1 MNNYKELEDNLKS
14 MIIKEPFSWQK
25 FVEQVIRWN
34 YIAGNKSHD
43 YGDEKY
49 ENQLR
54 LVREEFKEVLEE
66 IELKNISALK
76 SELIDLVVVSSY
88 AMFLQGC
95 ETFSMNPF
103 YGRSI
108 SAVAPMILDFTDP
121 REAYQFAVTT
131 LNQLGDFEE
140 TAKEVLDK
148 NDKKIPLVK
157 DFVDEAVATFWQL
170 DKYDFTPSLCP
181 IEEAIKYQVLAIEAD
196 GRYAGVNATIIDFE
210 DNQYIV
216 FKDSKGKIMKNCC
229 FFFCN

>member
-1 MNNYKELEDNLKS
+1 MENNYKELEDNLKS

-34 YIAGNKSHD
+34 YLAGNKSHD

-54 LVREEFKEVLEE
+54 LVREEFKEALKE

-95 ETFSMNPF
+95 KTFSMNPF

-108 SAVAPMILDFTDP
+108 NTAAPMILDFTDP

-140 TAKEVLDK
+140 TANEVLDK
-148 NDKKIPLVK
+148 NDTKIPLVK
-157 DFVDEAVATFWQL
+157 DFLNKAVITFWQL
-170 DKYDFTPSLCP
+170 DNYEFTPSLCP

-196 GRYAGVNATIIDFE
+196 GRYTGVNATIIDFE

-216 FKDSKGKIMKNCC
+216 FKDSKGKILKPCT
-229 FFFCN
+229 FYS

>member
-1 MNNYKELEDNLKS
+1 MNSYKEMEDNLKS

-34 YIAGNKSHD
+34 YLAGNKSHE

-54 LVREEFKEVLEE
+54 LVREEFKEVLKE
-66 IELKNISALK
+66 IELKDISALK

-88 AMFLQGC
+88 AMFLQGRK
-95 ETFSMNPF
+95 TFSMNPF

-131 LNQLGDFEE
+131 LNQIGDYEFI
-140 TAKEVLDK
+140 AQDVLAN
-148 NDKKIPLVK
+148 NDTKIPLVK

-170 DKYDFTPSLCP
+170 DKYDPNPCSCP
-181 IEEAIKYQVLAIEAD
+181 ISQAIRYQILAIEAD
-196 GRYAGVNATIIDFE
+196 GRYTGVNATIIDFE

-216 FKDSKGKIMKNCC
+216 FKDSNGKVLKPCT
-229 FFFCN
+229 FCS

>member
-1 MNNYKELEDNLKS
+1 MEYNYKELEDNLKS
-14 MIIKEPFSWQK
+14 MIIKQPFSWQK

-34 YIAGNKSHD
+34 YLAGNKYHD
-43 YGDEKY
+43 YRDEKY

-66 IELKNISALK
+66 IKNKDISALK

-108 SAVAPMILDFTDP
+108 STVAPMILDFTDP

-131 LNQLGDFEE
+131 LNQIGDYEFI
-140 TAKEVLDK
+140 AQDVLAN
-148 NDKKIPLVK
+148 NDKKIPPVK
-157 DFVDEAVATFWQL
+157 DFLNEAVETFWQL
-170 DKYDFTPSLCP
+170 DVYDHNPSLCP

-196 GRYAGVNATIIDFE
+196 GRYTGVNATIIDFE

-216 FKDSKGKIMKNCC
+216 FKDSNGKVMKPCT
-229 FFFCN
+229 FYS

>member
-25 FVEQVIRWN
+25 FVEQVVRWN
-34 YIAGNKSHD
+34 YLAGNKSHD
-43 YGDEKY
+43 RSDEKY
-49 ENQLR
+49 DNQLR

-66 IELKNISALK
+66 IKNKDIGALK

-140 TAKEVLDK
+140 TANEVLDK
-148 NDKKIPLVK
+148 NDTKIPLVK
-157 DFVDEAVATFWQL
+157 DFLNKAVITFWQL
-170 DKYDFTPSLCP
+170 DNYAFTPSLCP
-181 IEEAIKYQVLAIEAD
+181 IDEAIKYQVLAIEAD
-196 GRYAGVNATIIDFE
+196 GRYTGVNATIIDFE

-216 FKDSKGKIMKNCC
+216 FKDSNGKVLKPCT
-229 FFFCN
+229 FCN

>member
-14 MIIKEPFSWQK
+14 MIVKEPFSWQK
-25 FVEQVIRWN
+25 FVERVIRWN
-34 YIAGNKSHD
+34 YLAGNKSHD
-43 YGDEKY
+43 RSDEKY
-49 ENQLR
+49 DNQLR

-66 IELKNISALK
+66 IKNKDIGALK

-108 SAVAPMILDFTDP
+108 SVVAPMILDFTDP

-131 LNQLGDFEE
+131 LNQLGNFEE

-148 NDKKIPLVK
+148 NDKKIPLVV
-157 DFVDEAVATFWQL
+157 DFLNEAVATFWQL
-170 DKYDFTPSLCP
+170 DKYDPNPCSCQ
-181 IEEAIKYQVLAIEAD
+181 ISKAIRYQILAIEAD
-196 GRYAGVNATIIDFE
+196 GRYTGVNATIIDFE
-210 DNQYIV
+210 DNQSIV
-216 FKDSKGKIMKNCC
+216 FKDSNGKVMKNCC
-229 FFFCN
+229 FYS

>member
-25 FVEQVIRWN
+25 FVERVIRWN
-34 YIAGNKSHD
+34 YLAGNKSHD
-43 YGDEKY
+43 RSDEKY

-66 IELKNISALK
+66 IKNKNISALK

-95 ETFSMNPF
+95 KTFSMNPF

-108 SAVAPMILDFTDP
+108 YAVAPMILDFTDP

-170 DKYDFTPSLCP
+170 DKYDPKPCSCP
-181 IEEAIKYQVLAIEAD
+181 ISQAIRYQTLAIEAD
-196 GRYAGVNATIIDFE
+196 GRYTGVNATIIDFE

-216 FKDSKGKIMKNCC
+216 FKDSKGKVMKNCC
-229 FFFCN
+229 FYS

>member
-1 MNNYKELEDNLKS
+1 MKDIYNYKELEDNLKS

-25 FVEQVIRWN
+25 FVERVTRWN
-34 YIAGNKSHD
+34 YLAGNKSHD
-43 YGDEKY
+43 RSDEKY
-49 ENQLR
+49 DNQLR

-66 IELKNISALK
+66 IKNKNTDKLK

-108 SAVAPMILDFTDP
+108 SAVATMILDFTDP

-148 NDKKIPLVK
+148 NDTKIPLVK
-157 DFVDEAVATFWQL
+157 DFLNEAVATFWQL
-170 DKYDFTPSLCP
+170 DVYDNDPSLCP
-181 IEEAIKYQVLAIEAD
+181 VIVAIEYQILAIEAD
-196 GRYAGVNATIIDFE
+196 GRYTGVNATIIDFE

-216 FKDSKGKIMKNCC
+216 FKDSNDKVMKPCT
-229 FFFCN
+229 FY

>member
-14 MIIKEPFSWQK
+14 MIVKEPFSWQK

-34 YIAGNKSHD
+34 YLAGNKSHD

-54 LVREEFKEVLEE
+54 LVREEFKEVLKE

-95 ETFSMNPF
+95 KTFSMNPF

-108 SAVAPMILDFTDP
+108 STVAPMILDFTDP

-131 LNQLGDFEE
+131 LNQIGDYEFI
-140 TAKEVLDK
+140 AQDVLAN
-148 NDKKIPLVK
+148 NDTKIPLVK
-157 DFVDEAVATFWQL
+157 DFVDEAVETFWQL
-170 DKYDFTPSLCP
+170 DAYDLTPSLCP

-196 GRYAGVNATIIDFE
+196 GRYTGVNATIIDLE
-210 DNQYIV
+210 GNQYIV
-216 FKDSKGKIMKNCC
+216 FKDSNDKVMKPVT
-229 FFFCN
+229 FY

>member
-14 MIIKEPFSWQK
+14 MIVKEPFSWQK
-25 FVEQVIRWN
+25 FVERVIRWN
-34 YIAGNKSHD
+34 YLAGNKSHD
-43 YGDEKY
+43 RSDEKY
-49 ENQLR
+49 DNQLR

-66 IELKNISALK
+66 IKNKDIGALK

-108 SAVAPMILDFTDP
+108 SAVAPMIMDFTDP

-131 LNQLGDFEE
+131 LNQLGDFEG

-170 DKYDFTPSLCP
+170 DNYDFTPSLCP
-181 IEEAIKYQVLAIEAD
+181 IDEAIKYQILAIEAD
-196 GRYAGVNATIIDFE
+196 ERYTGVNATIIDFE
-210 DNQYIV
+210 NNQYIV
-216 FKDSKGKIMKNCC
+216 FKDSNDKVVKPCT
-229 FFFCN
+229 FY

>member
-1 MNNYKELEDNLKS
+1 MEASNYKELEDNLKS

-34 YIAGNKSHD
+34 YLAGNKSHD

-54 LVREEFKEVLEE
+54 LIREEFKEVLKE

-95 ETFSMNPF
+95 KTFSMNPF

-108 SAVAPMILDFTDP
+108 STVAPMILDFTDP

-131 LNQLGDFEE
+131 LNQIGDYEFI
-140 TAKEVLDK
+140 AQDVLAN
-148 NDKKIPLVK
+148 NDTKIPLVK
-157 DFVDEAVATFWQL
+157 DFVEEAVETFWQL
-170 DKYDFTPSLCP
+170 DEYDHNPCLCSVSK
-181 IEEAIKYQVLAIEAD
+181 AIKYQVLAIESD
-196 GRYAGVNATIIDFE
+196 GRYTGVNATIIDFD

-216 FKDSKGKIMKNCC
+216 FKDSKGKILKPCT
-229 FFFCN
+229 FYS

>member
-1 MNNYKELEDNLKS
+1 MENNYKELEDNLKS

-34 YIAGNKSHD
+34 YLAGNKSHD

-54 LVREEFKEVLEE
+54 LVREEFKEVLKE
-66 IELKNISALK
+66 IELKDISALK

-108 SAVAPMILDFTDP
+108 STVAPMILDFTDP

-131 LNQLGDFEE
+131 LNQIGDYEFI
-140 TAKEVLDK
+140 AQDVLAN
-148 NDKKIPLVK
+148 NDTKIPLVK
-157 DFVDEAVATFWQL
+157 DFLNEIVVTSWELDE
-170 DKYDFTPSLCP
+170 YDNSPEDCP
-181 IEEAIKYQVLAIEAD
+181 LNQAIYQQIVSIEKD
-196 GRYAGVNATIIDFE
+196 GRYTGVNATIIDFE

-216 FKDSKGKIMKNCC
+216 FKDSNGKVMKNCC
-229 FFFCN
+229 FYS

>member
-1 MNNYKELEDNLKS
+1 MEYNYKELEDNLKS

-34 YIAGNKSHD
+34 YLAGNKFHD

-66 IELKNISALK
+66 IKNKNIGALK

-108 SAVAPMILDFTDP
+108 GTVATMILDFTDP

-131 LNQLGDFEE
+131 LNQIGDYEFI
-140 TAKEVLDK
+140 AQDVLAN
-148 NDKKIPLVK
+148 NDTKIPLVK

-170 DKYDFTPSLCP
+170 DEYNHNPCLCSVSK
-181 IEEAIKYQVLAIEAD
+181 AIKYQILAIESD
-196 GRYAGVNATIIDFE
+196 GRYTGVNATIIDFE

-216 FKDSKGKIMKNCC
+216 FKDSKGKILKPCT
-229 FFFCN
+229 FCN

>member
-25 FVEQVIRWN
+25 FVERVIRWN
-34 YIAGNKSHD
+34 YLAGNKSHD
-43 YGDEKY
+43 RSDEKY
-49 ENQLR
+49 DNQLR

-66 IELKNISALK
+66 IKNKDIGALK

-131 LNQLGDFEE
+131 LNRLGDFEE

-157 DFVDEAVATFWQL
+157 DFVDVAVATFWQL
-170 DKYDFTPSLCP
+170 DKYDPNPCSCP
-181 IEEAIKYQVLAIEAD
+181 ISQAIRYQILAIEAD
-196 GRYAGVNATIIDFE
+196 GRYTGVNATIIDLE
-210 DNQYIV
+210 GNQYIV
-216 FKDSKGKIMKNCC
+216 FKDSNDKVMKPVT
-229 FFFCN
+229 FY

>member
-14 MIIKEPFSWQK
+14 MIVKEPFSWQK
-25 FVEQVIRWN
+25 FVERVIRWN
-34 YIAGNKSHD
+34 YLAGNKSHD
-43 YGDEKY
+43 RSDEKY
-49 ENQLR
+49 DNQLR

-66 IELKNISALK
+66 IKNKDIGALK

-108 SAVAPMILDFTDP
+108 SAMAPMILDFTDP

-131 LNQLGDFEE
+131 LNQIGDYEFI
-140 TAKEVLDK
+140 AQDVLAN
-148 NDKKIPLVK
+148 NDTKIPLVK
-157 DFVDEAVATFWQL
+157 DFVDEAVETFWQL
-170 DKYDFTPSLCP
+170 DVYDNASSLCP
-181 IEEAIKYQVLAIEAD
+181 VTAAIEYQILAIEAD
-196 GRYAGVNATIIDFE
+196 GRYTGVNATIIDFE

-216 FKDSKGKIMKNCC
+216 FKDSNGKVLKPCT
-229 FFFCN
+229 FCN

>member
-1 MNNYKELEDNLKS
+1 
-14 MIIKEPFSWQK
+14 MIVKEPFSWQK
-25 FVEQVIRWN
+25 FVERVIRWN
-34 YIAGNKSHD
+34 YLAGNKSHD
-43 YGDEKY
+43 RSDEKY
-49 ENQLR
+49 DNQLR

-66 IELKNISALK
+66 IKNKDIGALK

-95 ETFSMNPF
+95 KTFSMNPF

-131 LNQLGDFEE
+131 LNQIGDYEFI
-140 TAKEVLDK
+140 AQDVLAN
-148 NDKKIPLVK
+148 NDTKIPLVK
-157 DFVDEAVATFWQL
+157 DFVEEAVETFWQL
-170 DKYDFTPSLCP
+170 DAYDLTPSLCP

-196 GRYAGVNATIIDFE
+196 GRYTGVNATIIDFE

-216 FKDSKGKIMKNCC
+216 FKDSNGKVLKPCT
-229 FFFCN
+229 FCS

>member
-14 MIIKEPFSWQK
+14 MIVKEPFSWQK
-25 FVEQVIRWN
+25 FVERVIRWN
-34 YIAGNKSHD
+34 YLAGNKSHD
-43 YGDEKY
+43 RSDDKY
-49 ENQLR
+49 DNQLR

-66 IELKNISALK
+66 IKNKDIDALK

-108 SAVAPMILDFTDP
+108 SAMAPMILDFTDP

-148 NDKKIPLVK
+148 NDKKISLVK

-170 DKYDFTPSLCP
+170 DVYDNAPSLCP
-181 IEEAIKYQVLAIEAD
+181 VTAAIEYQILAIEAD
-196 GRYAGVNATIIDFE
+196 GRYEGVNATIIDFE

-216 FKDSKGKIMKNCC
+216 FKDSNDKVMKPCT
-229 FFFCN
+229 FCN

>member
-25 FVEQVIRWN
+25 FVEQVVRWN
-34 YIAGNKSHD
+34 YLAGNKSHD
-43 YGDEKY
+43 RSDEKY
-49 ENQLR
+49 DNQLR

-66 IELKNISALK
+66 IKNKDIGALK

-103 YGRSI
+103 YGRSV

-157 DFVDEAVATFWQL
+157 DFVDVAVATFWQL
-170 DKYDFTPSLCP
+170 DKYDPNPCSCP
-181 IEEAIKYQVLAIEAD
+181 ICQAIRYQTLAIEAD
-196 GRYAGVNATIIDFE
+196 GRYTGVNATIIDFE
-210 DNQYIV
+210 NSQYIV
-216 FKDSKGKIMKNCC
+216 FKDSNDKVLKPCT
-229 FFFCN
+229 FY

>member
-1 MNNYKELEDNLKS
+1 MNNYKELEDNLNS
-14 MIIKEPFSWQK
+14 MITKEPFSWQK

-34 YIAGNKSHD
+34 YLAGNKSHD

-66 IELKNISALK
+66 IKNKDIGALK

-103 YGRSI
+103 YGRNI
-108 SAVAPMILDFTDP
+108 SVVAPMILDFTDP

-131 LNQLGDFEE
+131 LNQLGNFEE

-157 DFVDEAVATFWQL
+157 DFVDEAIATFWQL
-170 DKYDFTPSLCP
+170 DKYDPNPCLCS
-181 IEEAIKYQVLAIEAD
+181 ISKAIRYQILAIEAD
-196 GRYAGVNATIIDFE
+196 GRYTGVNATIIDL
-210 DNQYIV
+210 DGNQYIV
-216 FKDSKGKIMKNCC
+216 FKDSNGKIMKPCT
-229 FFFCN
+229 FY

>member
-34 YIAGNKSHD
+34 YLAGNKSHD

-54 LVREEFKEVLEE
+54 LVREEFKEVLKE
-66 IELKNISALK
+66 IELKDISALK

-131 LNQLGDFEE
+131 LNQIGDYEFI
-140 TAKEVLDK
+140 AQDVLAN
-148 NDKKIPLVK
+148 NDTKIPLVK

-170 DKYDFTPSLCP
+170 DEYDHNPCLCSVSK
-181 IEEAIKYQVLAIEAD
+181 AIKYQILAIESD
-196 GRYAGVNATIIDFE
+196 GRYTGVNATIIDFE

-216 FKDSKGKIMKNCC
+216 FKDSKGKILKPCT
-229 FFFCN
+229 FCN

>member
-1 MNNYKELEDNLKS
+1 MEASNYKELEENLKS
-14 MIIKEPFSWQK
+14 LIIKEPFSWQK

-34 YIAGNKSHD
+34 YLAGNKSHD
-43 YGDEKY
+43 HGDEKY

-54 LVREEFKEVLEE
+54 LVREEFKEVLKE
-66 IELKNISALK
+66 IELKDISALK

-108 SAVAPMILDFTDP
+108 STVAPMVLYQTHP
-121 REAYQFAVTT
+121 REAYQFAIAT
-131 LNQLGDFEE
+131 LNQLGDFEFI
-140 TAKEVLDK
+140 AQDVLAN

-170 DKYDFTPSLCP
+170 DKYDPNPCSCP
-181 IEEAIKYQVLAIEAD
+181 ISKAIRYQILAIEAD
-196 GRYAGVNATIIDFE
+196 GRYTGVNATIIDFE

-216 FKDSKGKIMKNCC
+216 FKDSNDKVMKPVT
-229 FFFCN
+229 FY